1 MFTGIVE
8 ELGRVREWR
17 DNALVIDSRTA
28 LEGTLVGDSIAV
40 NGVCITVV
48 AVEDGAFAFDV
59 SPETARRSNLDELR
73 PGDPVDLE
81 RPLPYG
87 GRVGGHLV
95 QGHVD
100 GVGVVR
106 SITPDGESYLFAFD
120 APPALMRYIVEK
132 GFVTV
137 DGISLTV
144 AGREATA
151 FTVAVIPYTHQNTVL
166 GHCAP
171 GDQVNIEV
179 DILAKYAEQLLAAR
193 APAEQAASPE

>member
-1 MFTGIVE
+1 M
-8 ELGRVREWR
+8 
-17 DNALVIDSRTA
+17 
-28 LEGTLVGDSIAV
+28 TLR
-40 NGVCITVV
+40 ITVV

-59 SPETARRSNLDELR
+59 SPETGRRSNLDALR

-100 GVGVVR
+100 GVGVLR
-106 SITPDGESYLFAFD
+106 AIAPDGESHLFAFD
-120 APPALMRYIVEK
+120 APPSLMRYIVEK
-132 GFVTV
+132 GFVAV

-144 AGREATA
+144 AEREATA
-151 FTVAVIPYTHQNTVL
+151 FTVAVIPYTHENTVL
-166 GHCAP
+166 GSRAP
-171 GDQVNIEV
+171 GDRVNIEV

-193 APAEQAASPE
+193 TPAEEAAPPE

>member
-8 ELGRVREWR
+8 EMGRVREWR
-17 DNALVIDSRTA
+17 DDTLVIDARTA
-28 LEGTLVGDSIAV
+28 LEGTRVGDSIAV

-59 SPETARRSNLDELR
+59 SPETGRRSNLDALR

-106 SITPDGESYLFAFD
+106 SIAPDGESYLFAFE
-120 APPALMRYIVEK
+120 APPPLMRYIVEK
-132 GFVTV
+132 GFVAV

-144 AGREATA
+144 AEREATA
-151 FTVAVIPYTHQNTVL
+151 FTVAVIPYTHEHTVL
-166 GHCAP
+166 GHRSP
-171 GDQVNIEV
+171 GDRVNIEV

-193 APAEQAASPE
+193 APAG

>member
-8 ELGRVREWR
+8 EMGRVREWR
-17 DNALVIDSRTA
+17 GDTLVIDAQVA
-28 LEGTLVGDSIAV
+28 LEGTRVGDSIAV
-40 NGVCITVV
+40 NGVCITAV
-48 AVEDGAFAFDV
+48 AVEDAAFAFDV
-59 SPETARRSNLDELR
+59 SPETARRSNLDALR

-106 SITPDGESYLFAFD
+106 SIAPDGESYLYAFD
-120 APPALMRYIVEK
+120 APPPLMRYIVEK
-132 GFVTV
+132 GFVAV

-144 AGREATA
+144 AEREATA
-151 FTVAVIPYTHQNTVL
+151 FTVAVIPYTHEHTVL
-166 GHCAP
+166 GARSP
-171 GDQVNIEV
+171 GDRVNIEV

-193 APAEQAASPE
+193 APAG

>member
-17 DNALVIDSRTA
+17 DNTLVIDAQTA
-28 LEGTLVGDSIAV
+28 LDGTRVGDSIAV

-59 SPETARRSNLDELR
+59 SPETARRTNLDTLR

-100 GVGVVR
+100 GVGVLH
-106 SITPDGESYLFAFD
+106 SITPDGDSHLFAFK
-120 APPALMRYIVEK
+120 AEPSLMRYIVEK
-132 GFVTV
+132 GFVAV
-137 DGISLTV
+137 EGISLTV
-144 AGREATA
+144 AGRKATA
-151 FTVAVIPYTHQNTVL
+151 FTVAVIPYTHEHTVL
-166 GHCAP
+166 GHRAP
-171 GDQVNIEV
+171 GDPVNIEV

-193 APAEQAASPE
+193 TPAG

>member
-8 ELGRVREWR
+8 EMGRVREWR
-17 DNALVIDSRTA
+17 GNALVIESQVA
-28 LEGTLVGDSIAV
+28 LDGTRVGDSIAV

-48 AVEDGAFAFDV
+48 AVEDDAFAFDV
-59 SPETARRSNLDELR
+59 SPETARRSNLDALR

-95 QGHVD
+95 QGHID
-100 GVGVVR
+100 GVGVLR
-106 SITPDGESYLFAFD
+106 SIAPDGESHLFAFE
-120 APPALMRYIVEK
+120 APPPLMRYIVEK
-132 GFVTV
+132 GFVAV

-144 AGREATA
+144 AEREATA
-151 FTVAVIPYTHQNTVL
+151 FTVAVIPYTHEQTVL
-166 GHCAP
+166 GHRAP
-171 GDQVNIEV
+171 GDPVNIEV

-193 APAEQAASPE
+193 APAG